1 MQNGLLELLGESIVV
16 VDVHKSVVGVVLS
29 GDGIDEVGVEVRGR
43 LLLVDGDETDGLMV
57 GLVDLVLIVEGGV
70 GRELVVK
77 VGGLD
82 GQTIVVI

>member
-1 MQNGLLELLGESIVV
+1 MGESIVV
-16 VDVHKSVVGVVLS
+16 VNVHKSVVGVVLS